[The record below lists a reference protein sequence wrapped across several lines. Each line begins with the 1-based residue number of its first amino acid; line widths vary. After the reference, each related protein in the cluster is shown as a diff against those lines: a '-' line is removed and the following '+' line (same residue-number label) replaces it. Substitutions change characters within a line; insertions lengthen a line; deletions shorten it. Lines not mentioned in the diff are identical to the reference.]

1 MEEVRPDITCLEY
14 KCDEEPPSRNETCVS
29 ASGLD
34 GERPMLNGMLLS
46 GPFRPDGS
54 FFNVTAQEE
63 ARPRRRR
70 AVQPVWAELDEERK
84 YSWLCAAQ
92 TFMLNSGGDDDIS
105 GTLDQART
113 LAQGEL
119 TDEEKIWIEEG
130 LQKLKKAG
138 FGGYRGGISVPDV
151 APLFY
156 FFQQFPESRNVLTG
170 QGAQL
175 RC

>member
-1 MEEVRPDITCLEY
+1 
-14 KCDEEPPSRNETCVS
+14 
-29 ASGLD
+29 
-34 GERPMLNGMLLS
+34 
-46 GPFRPDGS
+46 
-54 FFNVTAQEE
+54 
-63 ARPRRRR
+63 
-70 AVQPVWAELDEERK
+70 
-84 YSWLCAAQ
+84 
-92 TFMLNSGGDDDIS
+92 MLNSGGDDDIS

-113 LAQGEL
+113 LALDEL

-170 QGAQL
+170 QGEQL